1 MQSDGHANVSC
12 FRAWCRCGDCGKSC
26 CLSFMIS
33 VIVFQG
39 LIFRFKF
46 LMMTTLLCAALTVI
60 FFIIS
65 QVSEGSWKWGDDD
78 IALEYSSAFLT
89 GQSVGFSL
97 PASA

>member
-1 MQSDGHANVSC
+1 M
-12 FRAWCRCGDCGKSC
+12 
-26 CLSFMIS
+26 
-33 VIVFQG
+33 FQG

-65 QVSEGSWKWGDDD
+65 QVSEGSWKWGDDG

-89 GQSVGFSL
+89 GQSIVFSL
-97 PASA
+97 QFSADT